1 MTKLT
6 NDQII
11 SIYFEDAPVKDIAKK
26 YRVSVAT
33 VRRIKNLEYK
43 KYKEIIEE
51 YKKKNNSEII
61 AQSTPQPAQQI
72 LPREITIE
80 EFTNVLFSV
89 LVKYIQPEI
98 AKFLIDNYVLG
109 NKTIELTNK
118 LIAKINEVKTVDFY
132 KEAIAMITNI
142 LLQKCFTPETF
153 KKVFGEGDENTKLE
167 D

>member
-61 AQSTPQPAQQI
+61 TQSTSQPAQQL

-80 EFTNVLFSV
+80 EFTNVLF
-89 LVKYIQPEI
+89 
-98 AKFLIDNYVLG
+98 
-109 NKTIELTNK
+109 
-118 LIAKINEVKTVDFY
+118 
-132 KEAIAMITNI
+132 
-142 LLQKCFTPETF
+142 
-153 KKVFGEGDENTKLE
+153 
-167 D
+167 